1 MFRRLTLLALAIL
14 PASAFQLPA
23 TTSQCLVGIANDW
36 NDSHVTLTLYEKSGN
51 TWHAATAPW
60 PGRLGKNGL
69 VWGLGLHPLPDG
81 ATVKSEGDFRA
92 PAGAFLL
99 GDAWGYA
106 TSIRKLPSMTYHQ
119 VTARDLWVDD
129 PSSADYNRHV
139 RIDHDPATVWEKKQQ
154 MKQTD
159 PVHSLKLYIAHNAPP
174 HARPGSGSSIFFH
187 IWRAG
192 GAKPTAGCT
201 TMPED
206 KLRALIARIDP
217 ARHPVYILL
226 PRAEY
231 EKFRKPW
238 ALP

>member
-1 MFRRLTLLALAIL
+1 MFRLIALFALATL
-14 PASAFQLPA
+14 TAQAFQLPDS
-23 TTSQCLVGIANDW
+23 TTQCVVGIANDW

-51 TWHAATAPW
+51 TWHAATASW
-60 PGRLGKNGL
+60 QGRLGKNGL
-69 VWGLGLHPLPDG
+69 VWGLGMHPVPND
-81 ATVKSEGDFRA
+81 ATVKSEGDRRA
-92 PAGAFLL
+92 PACVFHI

-106 TSIRKLPSMTYHQ
+106 CSIHKLPSLTYHQ
-119 VTARDLWVDD
+119 VTPRDLWIED
-129 PSSADYNRHV
+129 PASADYNHHV
-139 RIDHDPATVWEKKQQ
+139 RLDHAPSTAWEKKQQ

-159 PVHSLKLYIAHNAPP
+159 PVHSLKLFIAHNAPP
-174 HARPGSGSSIFFH
+174 ASRAGCGSSIFFH
-187 IWRAG
+187 IWREN

-206 KLRALIARIDP
+206 KLKSLVSRIDP

-231 EKFRKPW
+231 DKLRKPW